1 MSPEILTLVGL
12 AAFLG
17 FFHTLIGPD
26 HYVPFIMMAAA
37 RDWSR
42 AKTALITLLCGI
54 GHVASSI
61 VLGFLGVGLGVIAR
75 EKVDALDSSRGDL
88 AAWALMTFGLVYL
101 IWGIRQA
108 YKNKPHTHR
117 HLHPNGSTHEHE
129 HTHHEEH
136 THVHAEAKKANITPW
151 ALFVIFLLGPCE
163 ILIPILIIT
172 EMQSTMFGL
181 ALVTTTFALAT
192 IGTMLTMVL
201 IATYGFRFLP
211 LKRMERYSHAI
222 AGATICICALAIH
235 LGL

>member
-1 MSPEILTLVGL
+1 MSPEIWTLIGL

-26 HYVPFIMMAAA
+26 HYVPFIMMASA
-37 RDWSR
+37 RRWSR
-42 AKTALITLLCGI
+42 TKTAVITLLCGI
-54 GHVASSI
+54 GHVGSSV
-61 VLGFLGVGLGVIAR
+61 VLGMLGVVFGIIAR
-75 EKVDALDSSRGDL
+75 NKVDALDSARGDL

-117 HLHPNGSTHEHE
+117 HVHSDGSTHEHV

-136 THVHAEAKKANITPW
+136 SHVHVEPKKASITPW

-172 EMQSTMFGL
+172 EMQSSMFGL
-181 ALVTTTFALAT
+181 VLITTTFGIAT
-192 IGTMLTMVL
+192 IGTMLAMVL
-201 IATYGFRFLP
+201 IATYGISFLP

-222 AGATICICALAIH
+222 AGATICLCALAIH